1 VRSAKRALNNAPAD
15 VEQAE
20 ILVPATR
27 ALSILIAEDNRTN
40 QMVIE
45 KTLERVGH
53 RATLVNNGEEAL
65 HALQKDR
72 FDLVLMDVN
81 MPVMN
86 GIEATK
92 LYRFASIGQPRVPIV
107 ALTADATSEAWE
119 RCQEAGMDG
128 YATKPIEPAR
138 LLEIIDSMAGRS
150 DVRQPQ
156 AMDTTEDAAEAR
168 DTESDV
174 EELVDPIAL
183 ADLER
188 LGGHAF
194 ISGLVSQFSDDATEL
209 LSSLREAVAEENVK
223 RFRDAAHALR
233 GSAANLGAAR
243 VFSNCLALR
252 SITPSQLAVEGD
264 GRVAQLM
271 DDVGDTIEIL
281 RAHIAA
287 HRNDSAAENKV
298 RVARHCA

>member
-1 VRSAKRALNNAPAD
+1 
-15 VEQAE
+15 
-20 ILVPATR
+20 
-27 ALSILIAEDNRTN
+27 
-40 QMVIE
+40 
-45 KTLERVGH
+45 
-53 RATLVNNGEEAL
+53 
-65 HALQKDR
+65 
-72 FDLVLMDVN
+72 VN

-128 YATKPIEPAR
+128 YATKPIEPSR
-138 LLEIIDSMAGRS
+138 LVEIIDSMAGRS
-150 DVRQPQ
+150 DVRHPQ
-156 AMDTTEDAAEAR
+156 AMDTTEDTTEAR

-174 EELVDPIAL
+174 EELVDPMAL

-188 LGGHAF
+188 LGGRAF
-194 ISGLVSQFSDDATEL
+194 MSGLVSQFSDDATEL

-243 VFSNCLALR
+243 VFSSCLALR
-252 SITPSQLAVEGD
+252 AITPSQLAIEGD
-264 GRVAQLM
+264 AQLARLM
-271 DDVGDTIEIL
+271 DEVDDTIQML
-281 RAHIAA
+281 KDHIAA
-287 HRNDSAAENKV
+287 HDCEQLVENKV
-298 RVARHCA
+298 RAARH